1 MNNIVSKSGAGARK
15 VTDPG
20 RVDVLGSRISAVNA
34 KETLALIRERLRDG
48 RGGYICF
55 TNVHTAVGGRQ
66 DPKLLAVTNNSFL
79 SVADGK
85 PVYWLARSRGAV
97 GHVPGPDFMALA
109 LDQCRGARHFFYGST
124 AQVLERLAIQ
134 LRADYPGLNICGFFS
149 PPFRELTTEE
159 KHQHYRMISLARPDF
174 IWVGLGAPKQ
184 ELWMAEAF
192 ESLRPS
198 VLLGVGA
205 AFDFHAQVVSRAPGA
220 MRAMGLE
227 WLFRLMSQPRR
238 LWRRY
243 LVTNS
248 LFLLYLAREAISGVR
263 RRDAAPPGRH

>member
-1 MNNIVSKSGAGARK
+1 MI
-15 VTDPG
+15 DPG

-34 KETLALIRERLRDG
+34 DEALALIRKRLRDG
-48 RGGYICF
+48 HGGYVCF
-55 TNVHTAVGGRQ
+55 TNVHTAVAGRQ
-66 DPKLLAVTNNSFL
+66 DASLRAVTNSSFL

-85 PVYWLARSRGAV
+85 PVYWLARSRGSV

-109 LDQCRGARHFFYGST
+109 VERCRSQRHFFYGST
-124 AQVLERLAIQ
+124 PEVLNRLATR
-134 LRADYPGLNICGFFS
+134 LRDDFPGVNICGLFS
-149 PPFRELTTEE
+149 PPFRALTDDE
-159 KHQHYRMISLARPDF
+159 KQQHYKLIRDARPEF

-192 ESLRPS
+192 EALRPS

-205 AFDFHAQVVSRAPGA
+205 AFDFHAHVVNRAPGA

-243 LVTNS
+243 LITNT
-248 LFLLYLAREAISGVR
+248 LFLVYLVRDVVSGVR
-263 RRDAAPPGRH
+263 RRDAAGPGSR

>member
-1 MNNIVSKSGAGARK
+1 MNSIVSKPVAGVRK

-34 KETLALIRERLRDG
+34 EEALALIRERLRDG
-48 RGGYICF
+48 RGGYVCF
-55 TNVHTAVGGRQ
+55 TNVHTAVVGHQ
-66 DPKLLAVTNNSFL
+66 DPNLRAVTNSSFL

-97 GHVPGPDFMALA
+97 GHVPGPDFMTLA
-109 LDQCRGARHFFYGST
+109 LDQCRGDRHFFYGST
-124 AQVLERLAIQ
+124 TEVLERLATR
-134 LRADYPGLNICGFFS
+134 LRDDFPGLNICGSFS
-149 PPFRELTTEE
+149 PPFRKLTADE
-159 KHQHYRMISLARPDF
+159 KQQHYKLITVARPDF

-205 AFDFHAQVVSRAPGA
+205 AFDFQAQVVRRAPGA
-220 MRAMGLE
+220 MRTMGLE
-227 WLFRLMSQPRR
+227 WLFRLFSQPRR

-248 LFLLYLAREAISGVR
+248 LFLVYLAREAISGVR
-263 RRDAAPPGRH
+263 HRDPVGPGSR